1 MIGIVDSI
9 IVYSV
14 HSNVVKDL
22 FSMPYTSIESKSI
35 NSSRSRST
43 VQHIKFSILLSCES
57 EGSFQLVLRCRLSIH
72 PFHFQLHSHQ

>member
-22 FSMPYTSIESKSI
+22 FSMPYTSIESK
-35 NSSRSRST
+35 
-43 VQHIKFSILLSCES
+43 
-57 EGSFQLVLRCRLSIH
+57 
-72 PFHFQLHSHQ
+72 